1 MDNENRLKYGVIVLG
16 AVGFLAIIA
25 LALGAGSGEIEGR
38 SWVVQEMTVD
48 GAKIQPIDS
57 AMPVANFVEGTVSGV
72 AGCNSYSGSYT
83 IDGDAITIGPLIA
96 TLMFCEQ
103 PEGAMEQEALYLRL
117 LQEADAYRVSDDT
130 LTLLQGETVLIEF
143 TVLEAQQLED

>member
-1 MDNENRLKYGVIVLG
+1 MDNENWLKYGVIVLG

-25 LALGAGSGEIEGR
+25 LALSAGSGEIEGR
-38 SWVVQEMTVD
+38 SWVVHEMTVD
-48 GAKIQPIDS
+48 GTKIQPIDS

-83 IDGDAITIGPLIA
+83 IDGDAIRIGPLAA

-103 PEGAMEQEALYLRL
+103 PEGAMDQETLYLRL
-117 LQEADAYRVSDDT
+117 LQEADGYRVSDDT

-143 TVLEAQQLED
+143 TVLEAQQLDD

>member
-1 MDNENRLKYGVIVLG
+1 MDNENWLKYGVIVLG

-25 LALGAGSGEIEGR
+25 LALSAGSGEIEGR

-48 GAKIQPIDS
+48 GTKIQPIDS

-83 IDGDAITIGPLIA
+83 IDGDAITIGPLAA

-103 PEGAMEQEALYLRL
+103 PEGAMEQEGLYLRL

-130 LTLLQGETVLIEF
+130 LTLLQRETVLIEL
-143 TVLEAQQLED
+143 TVLEAQQLDD